1 MLLFKLIIVIL
12 LLFVVGSL
20 FTALYFLINDSPRS
34 TRVVKSL
41 SWRIGLSLFILLL
54 LFIGIKTGLI
64 VPHDVGG

>member
-20 FTALYFLINDSPRS
+20 FTALYFLINDPASS
-34 TRVVKSL
+34 KRVVRSL
-41 SWRIGLSLFILLL
+41 SWRIALSLFILFL
-54 LFIGIKTGLI
+54 LFIGLQTGLI

>member
-1 MLLFKLIIVIL
+1 MLLLKLIIVIL

-20 FTALYFLINDSPRS
+20 FTALYFLIKDPSES

-54 LFIGIKTGLI
+54 LFIGIQAGLI